1 MTFYAIKKGNAAM
14 FQSIMRGTAP
24 VCSGRKEV
32 EKEKCT
38 QAPVVVVVVIMMMI
52 KYYIMIG

>member
-1 MTFYAIKKGNAAM
+1 MTFYAIKKGNVAM

-38 QAPVVVVVVIMMMI
+38 QAPVVVVVVMMMI